1 MPFIQ
6 VAARVNE
13 SVGLPLEEDGTLLLS
28 TMRNKYPG
36 AIGLIFNDPEGR
48 QRSVC
53 SQIQWLSLKKIFN
66 ILSKN
71 RREMLIHYNNNVE
84 YDTED
89 SDMNPY
95 LWKIEFSFIK
105 KLQTPI
111 EQSQK
116 MMGCHTSTWFQL

>member
-13 SVGLPLEEDGTLLLS
+13 SVGLPLEADGTLLLS
-28 TMRNKYPG
+28 TLRNKYPG
-36 AIGLIFNDPEGR
+36 AIGLIFNDPESR
-48 QRSVC
+48 EV
-53 SQIQWLSLKKIFN
+53 LKKIFN

-89 SDMNPY
+89 SDM
-95 LWKIEFSFIK
+95 
-105 KLQTPI
+105 KLV
-111 EQSQK
+111 
-116 MMGCHTSTWFQL
+116 